1 MGSGEPDITG
11 HPREKDIENECQ
23 TSSTFVIDTE
33 QESQSPKESFVE
45 RGQVVIGGERES
57 QSPTVSSVD
66 KSQVVI
72 DSDHDSETPSVSSVD
87 KSQEEIDGEDCQIPR
102 VSNVSKFEMDVAG
115 EQEYTCYR
123 QGYRPT
129 KYNSNVRK
137 SRQETRTGCLAH
149 MTIARQPNGKFRVTH
164 FETKHNHDGEPDIT
178 GHPRE
183 KDIENECQTSST
195 FVIDTEQE
203 SQSPKES
210 FVEQG
215 QVVIGGERESQS
227 PTVSSVDKSQVV
239 IDSDHD
245 SETPSVS
252 SVDKSQEEID
262 GEDCQ
267 IPRVSNV
274 SKFEMDVAGEQEYTC
289 YRQGYRPTKY
299 NSNVRKSRQETRTG
313 CLAHMTI
320 ARQPNGK
327 FRVTHF
333 ETKHNHEFVTPS
345 TAHKKLFS
353 FGYSMLEIGLSDAA
367 DDHLQSEM

>member
-1 MGSGEPDITG
+1 MGS
-11 HPREKDIENECQ
+11 
-23 TSSTFVIDTE
+23 
-33 QESQSPKESFVE
+33 
-45 RGQVVIGGERES
+45 
-57 QSPTVSSVD
+57 
-66 KSQVVI
+66 
-72 DSDHDSETPSVSSVD
+72 
-87 KSQEEIDGEDCQIPR
+87 
-102 VSNVSKFEMDVAG
+102 
-115 EQEYTCYR
+115 
-123 QGYRPT
+123 
-129 KYNSNVRK
+129 
-137 SRQETRTGCLAH
+137 
-149 MTIARQPNGKFRVTH
+149 
-164 FETKHNHDGEPDIT
+164 GEPDIT

-274 SKFEMDVAGEQEYTC
+274 SKFEMDVAEQMTRPDFGGVKYSPSVNICIKGFFQTLVSNNAYTVLN
-289 YRQGYRPTKY
+289 P
-299 NSNVRKSRQETRTG
+299 EE
-313 CLAHMTI
+313 I
-320 ARQPNGK
+320 
-327 FRVTHF
+327 
-333 ETKHNHEFVTPS
+333 HN
-345 TAHKKLFS
+345 
-353 FGYSMLEIGLSDAA
+353 I
-367 DDHLQSEM
+367 

>member
-1 MGSGEPDITG
+1 MGS
-11 HPREKDIENECQ
+11 
-23 TSSTFVIDTE
+23 
-33 QESQSPKESFVE
+33 
-45 RGQVVIGGERES
+45 
-57 QSPTVSSVD
+57 
-66 KSQVVI
+66 
-72 DSDHDSETPSVSSVD
+72 
-87 KSQEEIDGEDCQIPR
+87 
-102 VSNVSKFEMDVAG
+102 
-115 EQEYTCYR
+115 
-123 QGYRPT
+123 
-129 KYNSNVRK
+129 
-137 SRQETRTGCLAH
+137 
-149 MTIARQPNGKFRVTH
+149 
-164 FETKHNHDGEPDIT
+164 GEPDIT

-274 SKFEMDVAGEQEYTC
+274 SKFEMDVAVVSRRYTC

-320 ARQPNGK
+320 ARQPNGY
-327 FRVTHF
+327 VA
-333 ETKHNHEFVTPS
+333 EFQV
-345 TAHKKLFS
+345 HKNGCCILH
-353 FGYSMLEIGLSDAA
+353 GEWQPELEVPNLSKI
-367 DDHLQSEM
+367 